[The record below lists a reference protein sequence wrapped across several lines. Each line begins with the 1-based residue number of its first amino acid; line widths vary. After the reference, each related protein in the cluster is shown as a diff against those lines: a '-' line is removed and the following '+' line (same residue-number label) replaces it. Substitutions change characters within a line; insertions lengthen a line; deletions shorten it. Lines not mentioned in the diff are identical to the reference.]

1 MPELIRLAFTLLF
14 PLGVVAAGLK
24 DATSYIIPNRLNA
37 ALALAFVPAALC
49 AGLSAPAFG
58 ACVLA
63 GFVALALGVG
73 LFCFRV
79 IGGGDAKLLAA
90 CVLWLGPADAA
101 PFLAWTA
108 VAGGLL
114 AVGLV
119 AARRTPG
126 LATASGSPWVRR
138 LLEPKGE
145 APYGVAIA
153 VGALIVFPTSPIVHA
168 LHGV

>member
-1 MPELIRLAFTLLF
+1 MPEFIRLAFAVLF

-37 ALALAFVPAALC
+37 AIALAFVPAALC
-49 AGLSAPAFG
+49 AGLSGPMFAVCG
-58 ACVLA
+58 LA
-63 GFVALALGVG
+63 GFVALALGVV
-73 LFCFRV
+73 LFCLRL

-90 CVLWLGPADAA
+90 CVLWLGPAAAA

-108 VAGGLL
+108 LAGGLL
-114 AVGLV
+114 ALGLL

-126 LATASGSPWVRR
+126 LAVISGAAWVQR
-138 LLEPKGE
+138 LLQPKGE

-153 VGALIVFPTSPIVHA
+153 VGALIAFPASPIAHA
-168 LHGV
+168 LHGL